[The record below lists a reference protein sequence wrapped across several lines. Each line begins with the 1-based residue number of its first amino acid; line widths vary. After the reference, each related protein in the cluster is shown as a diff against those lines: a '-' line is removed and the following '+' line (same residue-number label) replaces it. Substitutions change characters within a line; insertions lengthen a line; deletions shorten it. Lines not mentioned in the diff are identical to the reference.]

1 LATNKKYGKSLFI
14 FRRDL
19 RIEDNTGLLNAFLLS
34 EKVILCFIFDPRQ
47 VESDINEYK
56 SNNAIQF
63 MIESIYDLEEQIL
76 SEEKK
81 KVDAVFV
88 NKDYTPFSK
97 KRDLAI
103 KRVCKDYDVDFCQYK
118 DYLLHEPDFVGD
130 NRGRPITSF
139 SEYFKKASSIPV
151 KQIQNFRNYCSNE
164 GLYNEPILLA
174 LRKEARQSLY
184 ERILDNETRNMYVRG
199 GTRRNCQSILSHLTK
214 LKDYEK
220 YRNYPAK
227 EEYSTTKL
235 SAHIKFGTCSIR
247 EVYFAIKE
255 QLGIEHQ
262 LIRQLYWREFF
273 TYIAFHFP
281 YVFGEAFNKKSEL
294 SKRWNIDG
302 RKNNNDD
309 MPFFR
314 QWCEGK
320 TGFPIVDA
328 GMRELNKTGYMHNR
342 LRMITASFLVND
354 LQIDWRLGEKYFAQK
369 LVDYD
374 PCINNGWWQWY
385 AFVGCN
391 RQHYLKPL
399 NPWIQQKKI
408 DPDCEY
414 IKRQV
419 SELESLSSDSIHN
432 LGEQRPLDLVAEYPL
447 PIIKC

>member
-14 FRRDL
+14 FIRDL
-19 RIEDNTGLLNAFLLS
+19 GIEDNTGLLNAFLLS

-47 VESDINEYK
+47 VESNRNEYK

-63 MIESIYDLEEQIL
+63 MIESIYDLEDQILSLIEERDNTSSNSSNNIASSKLYLFYGEQEYVIKKIL
-76 SEEKK
+76 SEEKQ
-81 KVDAVFV
+81 KVEAVFV

-103 KRVCKDYDVDFCQYK
+103 KRVCNDYDVDFCQYR

-130 NRGRPITSF
+130 NCGRPITSF

-184 ERILDNETRNMYVRG
+184 ESILDNETRHTYVRG
-199 GTRRNCQSILSHLTK
+199 GTRKNCQNILSHLMK

-247 EVYFAIKE
+247 EVYSAIKE

-262 LIRQLYWREFF
+262 LTRQLYWREFF
-273 TYIAFHFP
+273 TYIAFHFR
-281 YVFGEAFNKKSEL
+281 YVFGEVFNKKSEL
-294 SKRWNIDG
+294 SKKWNIDG
-302 RKNNNDD
+302 RKNNNDGIL
-309 MPFFR
+309 FSENGVKEK
-314 QWCEGK
+314 Q
-320 TGFPIVDA
+320 V
-328 GMRELNKTGYMHNR
+328 
-342 LRMITASFLVND
+342 FL
-354 LQIDWRLGEKYFAQK
+354 
-369 LVDYD
+369 
-374 PCINNGWWQWY
+374 
-385 AFVGCN
+385 
-391 RQHYLKPL
+391 
-399 NPWIQQKKI
+399 
-408 DPDCEY
+408 
-414 IKRQV
+414 
-419 SELESLSSDSIHN
+419 S
-432 LGEQRPLDLVAEYPL
+432 
-447 PIIKC
+447 

>member
-76 SEEKK
+76 SLIEERDNNSSNSSNNIPPSKLYLFYGEQEYIINKILSEEKR

-103 KRVCKDYDVDFCQYK
+103 KRVCNDYDVDFCQYR

-164 GLYNEPILLA
+164 GLYNEP
-174 LRKEARQSLY
+174 
-184 ERILDNETRNMYVRG
+184 
-199 GTRRNCQSILSHLTK
+199 
-214 LKDYEK
+214 
-220 YRNYPAK
+220 
-227 EEYSTTKL
+227 

-309 MPFFR
+309 IPFFR
-314 QWCEGK
+314 EWCEGK

-328 GMRELNKTGYMHNR
+328 GMRELNKAGYMHNR

-432 LGEQRPLDLVAEYPL
+432 LREQRPLDLVAEYPL